1 MPVTIRID
9 PGELNRLKL
18 DLDAADK
25 KLTTALRKRIKAAGQ
40 VAVDAIRD
48 ALDDAPPAGQPDPS
62 GFREALQAGT
72 STAVSFSRT
81 GASVKIK
88 TSSSRLPAGEKDLFA
103 AYNSKRGYRIPLFGD
118 SRRTFSAQG
127 RPYFGAAV
135 LQRSTISNIQ
145 DEVLAALDAA
155 VDALGGRI
163 R

>member
-9 PGELNRLKL
+9 PAELNRLKL

-25 KLTTALRKRIKAAGQ
+25 KLTTVLRKRIKAAGQ
-40 VAVDAIRD
+40 VAVDAIRS
-48 ALDDAPPAGQPDPS
+48 ALDDPPPAGEPDPS

-88 TSSSRLPAGEKDLFA
+88 TSSSRLPANEKDLFA
-103 AYNSKRGYRIPLFGD
+103 AYNTKRGYRIPLFGD
-118 SRRTFSAQG
+118 KGRTFSAQG

-135 LQRSTISNIQ
+135 LESSTTRKMQVEI
-145 DEVLAALDAA
+145 LAALDAA